1 MNFTASA
8 GKGRKGSLSPVSVY
22 LSWRAKAGHRLEC
35 TPIVTVL
42 VGPFEHKFYFH
53 HGLLCRHSLF
63 FRQMLQSPH
72 YTEAKE
78 NVVRLPEED
87 VERFA
92 VFTKYVYV
100 REYAG
105 DKCDMG
111 TILGGEPYFEDKE
124 TNYEADLDF
133 SQFVQM
139 NPEQGLGDMSSAP
152 QINDHCGF
160 GFLFSCYVFADMLQA
175 PMYKR
180 LVTDEILGH
189 GIYCDAANLTTE
201 HIHYAYD
208 NTIRKDD
215 PLRRFC
221 MITKFEQSSME
232 DKVADSELFTMIEN
246 GGPLA
251 RDIMQACRKQAV
263 NQKQEIIQ
271 SHKRDTKAYNDKIR
285 GLEDWIN
292 TEAGYNRLMMLP
304 APYYHPTPHPY
315 FQPIAIYGP
324 GQSVYAGATYQP
336 PAITSYG
343 GVMGTLSRNYRPQ
356 GTVYPYGFLPGGV
369 PFSG

>member
-1 MNFTASA
+1 
-8 GKGRKGSLSPVSVY
+8 
-22 LSWRAKAGHRLEC
+22 
-35 TPIVTVL
+35 
-42 VGPFEHKFYFH
+42 
-53 HGLLCRHSLF
+53 
-63 FRQMLQSPH
+63 MLQSPH
-72 YTEAKE
+72 FTEAKE

-105 DKCDMG
+105 DKRDMG
-111 TILGGEPYFEDKE
+111 AILEEESYFEDE
-124 TNYEADLDF
+124 DTNDEVDLDF

-139 NPEQGLGDMSSAP
+139 NPEQGLSDMSSAP
-152 QINDHCGF
+152 QSDDHCGF
-160 GFLFSCYVFADMLQA
+160 GFLFSCYVLADMLQA
-175 PMYKR
+175 PGFKR

-189 GIYCDAANLTTE
+189 GMYCDAANLTTE
-201 HIHYAYD
+201 HIYYAYD

-221 MITKFEQSSME
+221 IMTKFEQSSIQ
-232 DKVADSELFTMIEN
+232 DKLADSELFTMVEN

-251 RDIMQACRKQAV
+251 RDIMWACGKQAV
-263 NQKQEIIQ
+263 NQKQEIIE
-271 SHKRDTKAYNDKIR
+271 SHRREVKACNDKVR

-304 APYYHPTPHPY
+304 APYYHPILHPY
-315 FQPIAIYGP
+315 FQPTASYGP

-336 PAITSYG
+336 PAITGYG
-343 GVMGTLSRNYRPQ
+343 WTMGTLSSNYRPR